1 MESTDVKSS
10 GEVGQR
16 EKRRSEYYRGNRG
29 QGLGKEEVR
38 M

>member
-1 MESTDVKSS
+1 MERTDVKSS

-16 EKRRSEYYRGNRG
+16 EKRCEYYRGNRG